1 MCLPAVKSCQ
11 PEAAS
16 RVGQTSRRLLTPAF
30 SMPSACV
37 LPRRCSSRWPR
48 ATEHGP
54 WCSSDGVV
62 GGAGVVT
69 NCLEEAFER
78 LQILERSERSQC
90 SILSIL
96 RAREIFLA
104 RCVPWASRFSVGAHG
119 LVAGARGALVL
130 VAARAG
136 PRAPGRHPHPPRPD
150 PQAEQALSQP
160 LSPLARIEECV
171 CTLYFL
177 ILIVYCDFFF
187 APRAR
192 RTGHAPAPAQQQHR
206 TRIASH
212 LAHVHLYMT
221 HPPSD
226 RHRPTPSPRGL
237 SRCLFNSA
245 FLPP

>member
-1 MCLPAVKSCQ
+1 MPAVKSCQ

-62 GGAGVVT
+62 GGAGVVA

-96 RAREIFLA
+96 RAREIFSA

-150 PQAEQALSQP
+150 PQAEQAFSQL

-177 ILIVYCDFFF
+177 RFLTDFF
-187 APRAR
+187 AVR
-192 RTGHAPAPAQQQHR
+192 APARPICISRLLFGAR
-206 TRIASH
+206 MA
-212 LAHVHLYMT
+212 LAAT
-221 HPPSD
+221 
-226 RHRPTPSPRGL
+226 
-237 SRCLFNSA
+237 
-245 FLPP
+245 

>member
-1 MCLPAVKSCQ
+1 VCLPAVKSCQ

-37 LPRRCSSRWPR
+37 LPRWCSSRWPR

-62 GGAGVVT
+62 GGAGVVA

-96 RAREIFLA
+96 RAREIFSA

-130 VAARAG
+130 VAGAWRVHVRRA
-136 PRAPGRHPHPPRPD
+136 
-150 PQAEQALSQP
+150 
-160 LSPLARIEECV
+160 V
-171 CTLYFL
+171 T
-177 ILIVYCDFFF
+177 
-187 APRAR
+187 
-192 RTGHAPAPAQQQHR
+192 R
-206 TRIASH
+206 TRRDPTHKQSKLSH
-212 LAHVHLYMT
+212 SFSLRL
-221 HPPSD
+221 P
-226 RHRPTPSPRGL
+226 GL
-237 SRCLFNSA
+237 RNVCVRYTFCV
-245 FLPP
+245 F